1 MNAHPSRIACR
12 ARASLAAR
20 IALTCVAVALAIL
33 VGGTLAD
40 SFDVFT
46 PLLQALHG

>member
-1 MNAHPSRIACR
+1 MTARPSPIVHR

-20 IALTCVAVALAIL
+20 IALTCVAVALTIL